1 MTMVLTEKTSCT
13 QLRMSINFKSM
24 QQRKQNYQK
33 PNVNP
38 VRCQTDENAIK
49 SRQLKHMRDIQ
60 LILPLTI
67 LLY

>member
-13 QLRMSINFKSM
+13 QLRMSINLKSM

-38 VRCQTDENAIK
+38 VR
-49 SRQLKHMRDIQ
+49 
-60 LILPLTI
+60 
-67 LLY
+67 